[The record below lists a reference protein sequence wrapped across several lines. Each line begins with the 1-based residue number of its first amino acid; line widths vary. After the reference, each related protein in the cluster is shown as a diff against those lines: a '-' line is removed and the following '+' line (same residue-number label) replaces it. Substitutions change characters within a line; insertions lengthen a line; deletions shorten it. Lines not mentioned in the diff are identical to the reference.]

1 MTFSQHSAPNFVETE
16 DPEVWSAIAA
26 EQTRQAEGL
35 EMIASEN
42 FTSPAVMQA
51 VGSVLTNKYAE
62 GYPGHRYYGG
72 CEFVDKVE
80 DLARERLKA
89 VFGAEHVNVQP
100 HSGSQA
106 NAAVYLTA
114 IQTGDTVLAFDL
126 AHGGHLTHGMKL
138 NASGILYRFV
148 HYGVRRDDHLL
159 DFDQIARLAR
169 EHKPKLIVAGASAYP
184 REIPHAR
191 FAEIAR
197 EVGAKLMVDMAH
209 YAGLVAAGIHDNPV
223 PVADFVTSTTH
234 KTLRG
239 PRGGI
244 AMCRAENAKA
254 LDRSVFPG
262 TQGGPLMHVI
272 AGKAV
277 AFGEALKP
285 EFKRYARQVVDNA
298 RTLAAALAAGG
309 VKLVSGGTDNHLMLV
324 DVTPLGLG
332 GKLAE
337 ETLDRCGITCNKNMI
352 PYDER
357 KPMDPS
363 GIRLGTP
370 ALTTRGMGGDEMKRI
385 AQWILRALKSPHDVA
400 VIETTKREVAEL
412 AEQFPVP
419 AAKLLEPVT
428 NEPVA

>member
-1 MTFSQHSAPNFVETE
+1 MNGTPNFVEQD
-16 DPEVWSAIAA
+16 DPEVWSAVAA
-26 EQTRQAEGL
+26 EQTRQQDGL

-80 DLARERLKA
+80 DLARDRLKA
-89 VFGAEHVNVQP
+89 LFGAEHANVQP

-106 NAAVYLTA
+106 NSAVYLTA
-114 IQTGDTVLAFDL
+114 IQPGDTVLAFDL

-138 NASGILYRFV
+138 NSSGIFYRFV
-148 HYGVRRDDHLL
+148 HYGVRRDNQLL
-159 DFDQIARLAR
+159 DFDQIVSLAR

-184 REIPHAR
+184 REIPHGR

-197 EVGAKLMVDMAH
+197 EVGAKLLVDMAH
-209 YAGLVAAGIHDNPV
+209 YSGLVAAGIHDNPV

-285 EFKRYARQVVDNA
+285 EFKRYAQDVVDNA
-298 RTLAAALAAGG
+298 RTLAACLASGG
-309 VKLVSGGTDNHLMLV
+309 VNLVSGGTDNHLMLV
-324 DVTPLGLG
+324 DVTPLGIG

-337 ETLDRCGITCNKNMI
+337 EVLDRCGITCNKNMI
-352 PYDER
+352 PFDSR

-370 ALTTRGMGGDEMKRI
+370 ALTTRGMGAAEMKQV
-385 AQWILRALKSPHDVA
+385 AAWILRVLKAPGDEQ
-400 VIETTKREVAEL
+400 VIATTKGDVAEL

-419 AAKLLEPVT
+419 AAKLEAGRFET
-428 NEPVA
+428 ASR